1 MQAESYGASTR
12 TRIAPNLYRWLNQD
26 GSASFAVMFK
36 DVDGRQRQRVLDAT
50 SEREAIREGRAILA
64 SRDGGERQVPPP

>member
-1 MQAESYGASTR
+1 
-12 TRIAPNLYRWLNQD
+12 
-26 GSASFAVMFK
+26 
-36 DVDGRQRQRVLDAT
+36 VDGRQRQRVLDAT